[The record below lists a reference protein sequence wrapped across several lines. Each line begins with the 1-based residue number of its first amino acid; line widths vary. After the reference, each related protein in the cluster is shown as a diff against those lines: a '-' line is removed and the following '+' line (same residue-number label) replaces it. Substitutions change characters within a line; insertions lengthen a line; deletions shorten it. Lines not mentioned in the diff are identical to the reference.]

1 MPPRSRRSISS
12 REPDGGPDRFR
23 DSTMIFR
30 PVSKYSLVNAKVRA
44 RLSTLLAPAQIDR
57 LAEARDL
64 AEFYTALS
72 DTIYRD
78 IFEQPEISFDPRV
91 AERLLL
97 EREIEWTSDLLKD
110 LKGAERD
117 LVSHFL
123 EKYEIENLKTALRI
137 REGNRDLDEMK
148 YLVRERL
155 PHSLPYQAIAEA
167 GSLEDAVSY
176 LSGTPYLK
184 AVNAVIDDYRE
195 KKTLFPVEINLEI
208 DYYSRLK
215 EKIEALGK
223 RDREIARRLV
233 GLEIDRTNLAWL
245 IRLKFYYDV
254 PTGDLFEYNIPGG
267 YRMTSDRL
275 RRSFKA
281 ESIKDVLNLALESSF
296 KNASEILVQGE
307 ELSKLYL
314 LEIILWNYLIT
325 EAKRTLGG
333 FPFTIGTILSYLI
346 LKRTEIRNL
355 ITILNGKVYKMDRA
369 AIESHLRVS
378 F

>member
-1 MPPRSRRSISS
+1 
-12 REPDGGPDRFR
+12 
-23 DSTMIFR
+23 MIFR
-30 PVSKYSLVNAKVRA
+30 PLSKYSLVNAKVRA
-44 RLSTLLAPAQIDR
+44 RLSTLLGPEQIDR
-57 LAEARDL
+57 LADARDL
-64 AEFYTALS
+64 AEFYSALS
-72 DTIYRD
+72 GTIYED
-78 IFEQPEISFDPRV
+78 IFEQPEIAFDARV
-91 AERLLL
+91 GERLLL
-97 EREIEWTSDLLKD
+97 EREIEWHSELLKD
-110 LKGAERD
+110 LKGAEKA

-137 REGNRDLDEMK
+137 REGRRDLEEMK
-148 YLVRERL
+148 YMVRKRL
-155 PHSLPYQAIAEA
+155 PHSLPYQAITEA

-176 LSGTPYLK
+176 MTGTPYHD
-184 AVNAVIDDYRE
+184 AIYSVMDDYME

-208 DYYSRLK
+208 DYYRRLK
-215 EKIEALGK
+215 DQVAALGK
-223 RDREIARRLV
+223 RDREIARKLI
-233 GLEIDRTNLAWL
+233 GLEIDRKNLAWL

-267 YRMTSDRL
+267 YRMTTDRL
-275 RRSFKA
+275 RQSFKA
-281 ESIKDVLNLALESSF
+281 ESINEVLSLALEKSL

-314 LEIILWNYLIT
+314 LEIFLWNYLIA

-333 FPFTIGTILSYLI
+333 FPFTIGTVLSYLI
-346 LKRTEIRNL
+346 LKRTEIRNI